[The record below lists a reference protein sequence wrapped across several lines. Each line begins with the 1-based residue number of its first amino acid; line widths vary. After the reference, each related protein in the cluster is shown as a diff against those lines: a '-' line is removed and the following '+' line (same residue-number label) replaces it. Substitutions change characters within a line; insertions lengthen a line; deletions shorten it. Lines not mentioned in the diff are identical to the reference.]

1 MAASTTLQT
10 ISTANNSAYGL
21 PPVRVKLEDCMITK
35 LPKFRMKVC
44 RKISQILCREF
55 GYRKAQAHKIALA
68 VERRV
73 NLYHSDDNRLY
84 LDCVKGIFKH
94 INRDSV
100 KMGQLSSVLSCD
112 IPIFGKFAA

>member
-1 MAASTTLQT
+1 
-10 ISTANNSAYGL
+10 
-21 PPVRVKLEDCMITK
+21 MITK

-73 NLYHSDDNRLY
+73 NLIFCEDNRLY

-94 INRDSV
+94 INRDTE
-100 KMGQLSSVLSCD
+100 KMAQLSSVLSRET
-112 IPIFGKFAA
+112 PIFGQLLTSWGLLN